1 MISFV
6 ALNDN
11 LLIDYLPEIERNLSD
26 VGEDYTDQQETLFLN
41 NLR

>member
-1 MISFV
+1 M
-6 ALNDN
+6 ALNNN
-11 LLIDYLPEIERNLSD
+11 LLIDYLPEIELNLSD